1 MENDCVAIL
10 DELLNL
16 PKKSEASKENKEKF
30 CINWIRF
37 TNFNGFNEQSEKYLY
52 GGHAFCGAK
61 PLKKYMDKSED
72 AEKLLN
78 EFLNGKLYRKETG
91 ITFRIFTNLLAL
103 FLKDGKSPKL
113 LGKLIEKFPNACQN
127 QEGKLLG
134 TAPKTLEKYFFKELD
149 NENFLPLSELNIS
162 KKSIGF
168 FINLM
173 KKFMNDIETDE
184 TFKKTN
190 LQKVK
195 LWLDDYKIN
204 NIDENENNIE
214 MKTLVQDTRMQVDSE
229 KGKDI
234 VNAPVQKASYLID
247 TALKEVI
254 NIENENIKFKDDNK
268 KLAQL
273 LSEEREKLKTSQKQI
288 EELNQK
294 INTLKNEVDE
304 KTKTIINKDSEIT
317 DHVKMIEIL
326 KNEQSYQVDVTIQKL
341 SSKLKVEYQD
351 FQDAL
356 NSTMSCELGENLKQ
370 QLKNI
375 FEILERSG
383 LKFN

>member
-1 MENDCVAIL
+1 MEKDCVAIL
-10 DELLNL
+10 DELVNL
-16 PKKSEASKENKEKF
+16 KKKSEASKEKKDKF

-37 TNFNGFNEQSEKYLY
+37 TNLNGFNEQSEKYLY
-52 GGHAFCGAK
+52 VGHAFCGAK
-61 PLKKYMDKSED
+61 PLKIYMDKSED

-78 EFLNGKLYRKETG
+78 EFFNGKLYRKETG

-103 FLKDGKSPKL
+103 FLNDGNAPKIL
-113 LGKLIEKFPNACQN
+113 EKLIEKFPNACQN
-127 QEGKLLG
+127 QEGLPLG
-134 TAPKTLEKYFFKELD
+134 TAPKTLEKYFFEELD
-149 NENFLPLSELNIS
+149 NVNLLPLSELNIS
-162 KKSIGF
+162 KKSAGF

-173 KKFMNDIETDE
+173 EKFISDIETNE
-184 TFKKTN
+184 TLKKTN

-204 NIDENENNIE
+204 NVDENETNIE
-214 MKTLVQDTRMQVDSE
+214 IKTSVQDTRVQVNSE
-229 KGKDI
+229 KDV
-234 VNAPVQKASYLID
+234 VNTPIPKASYLID

-254 NIENENIKFKDDNK
+254 NIENENIKFKDENK
-268 KLAQL
+268 KLDQL
-273 LSEEREKLKTSQKQI
+273 LFEEREKLKTSQKQI

-294 INTLKNEVDE
+294 INTLKNEIDE
-304 KTKTIINKDSEIT
+304 KTKTIMNKDSEIA
-317 DHVKMIEIL
+317 DHIKMLEIL
-326 KNEQSYQVDVTIQKL
+326 KNEQSYQADVTIQKL

-356 NSTMSCELGENLKQ
+356 NSAMSCELGENLKQ